1 MKMRNLVVRLL
12 VNALALVVAANLVDG
27 IQLAPGFV
35 DVLVVALVFGLVNA
49 LIKPIVVLLS
59 FPFLVITLGLLSFV
73 INAGMLLLT
82 ARFTERLAVD
92 GFLAALLG
100 SLVISI
106 VGVLAGM
113 FLGKDGP
120 DRR

>member
-1 MKMRNLVVRLL
+1 MRNLLIRLL

-49 LIKPIVVLLS
+49 LIKPVVVLLS

-82 ARFTERLAVD
+82 DHFTERLAVD

-113 FLGKDGP
+113 FLGKDKR
-120 DRR
+120 D